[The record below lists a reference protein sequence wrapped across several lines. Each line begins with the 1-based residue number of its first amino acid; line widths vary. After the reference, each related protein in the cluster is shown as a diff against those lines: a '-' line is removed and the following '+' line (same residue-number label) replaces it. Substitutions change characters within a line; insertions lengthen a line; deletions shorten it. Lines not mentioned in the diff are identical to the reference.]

1 MDYRIETRGAFCVMG
16 QEVPLADT
24 KSENVNISNHFW
36 QAFNRNLRQA
46 GYTGGPNWVKYALLQ
61 RRAEG
66 LFYTPAVPLQST
78 VPPGF
83 FALELPAATYLVA
96 QHRGPMRTIY
106 SSYETLYRTILPSSG
121 KRPAQQNFLH
131 FERYDHRFYWNS
143 ESSILE
149 LWVPVEP

>member
-66 LFYTPAVPLQST
+66 L
-78 VPPGF
+78 
-83 FALELPAATYLVA
+83 
-96 QHRGPMRTIY
+96 
-106 SSYETLYRTILPSSG
+106 
-121 KRPAQQNFLH
+121 RPARRRGRAPRAPASRWH
-131 FERYDHRFYWNS
+131 GGWRPGS
-143 ESSILE
+143 GS
-149 LWVPVEP
+149 